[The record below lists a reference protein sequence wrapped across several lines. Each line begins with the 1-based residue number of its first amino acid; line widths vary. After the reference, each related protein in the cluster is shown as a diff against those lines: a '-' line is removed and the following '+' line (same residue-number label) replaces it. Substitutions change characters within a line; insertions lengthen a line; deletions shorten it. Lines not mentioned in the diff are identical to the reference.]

1 VQQQPKPW
9 ANKLLAI
16 SCFSLAAKM
25 LKAEY
30 SATDVQVNC
39 LFEHPKALN
48 LFIELK
54 FKTKG
59 FVRGID

>member
-1 VQQQPKPW
+1 
-9 ANKLLAI
+9 
-16 SCFSLAAKM
+16 M

-59 FVRGID
+59 FVRGIDWYSSELVLLLTRFFWIMVMEV